1 MNQLY
6 VGIDVSSRNNVTY
19 VMKPDGSKHSEFSVA
34 NNLPG
39 AKELS
44 FRVCQALDELQ
55 LDSVI
60 FGMEATSI
68 YGEHLA
74 RALREDGSLGKFNRK
89 IFVINPK
96 QVRKYREILPELPK
110 NDFIDAYVIADS
122 LRFGRI
128 LPREYAENNVY
139 EIICNDLRHCN
150 FVDSLV

>member
-60 FGMEATSI
+60 AKARSI
-68 YGEHLA
+68 THVN
-74 RALREDGSLGKFNRK
+74 SC
-89 IFVINPK
+89 
-96 QVRKYREILPELPK
+96 
-110 NDFIDAYVIADS
+110 FIPTYLIICCKS
-122 LRFGRI
+122 K
-128 LPREYAENNVY
+128 ENN
-139 EIICNDLRHCN
+139 
-150 FVDSLV
+150 